1 MTASSAQTLIPVND
15 MVRILQENVA
25 VLDNAR
31 AALASGWWLNGTEVR
46 EFCKA
51 FADYVG
57 TDYCLGVANGT
68 DALEIALRAICDI
81 RGGTGAEAVTVAN
94 AGGYSTIA
102 CRLVGLTPV
111 FADIERGSQLASL
124 PSVVSAVT
132 DETRV
137 VIVTHLYGGVVDVP
151 RLRAMMDEIG
161 RGNVPIIEDCAQAH
175 GVRLGARRAGSMGDI
190 STFSFYPTKN
200 LGAFGDG
207 GAILTSDQA
216 LADHCRKL
224 HQYGWSA
231 KYNIVHPYGRNSRL
245 DEVQASVLRTL
256 LPRLDEWNDKRLTI
270 IDAYSDAAPSSIGVV
285 RSADGTVGHLAVL
298 LTENRDELIQ
308 HLIDHGIMTDI
319 HYPILDCDQAG
330 WQELPQRLAPG
341 GIPVSRVS
349 VSQLLTLP
357 CFPTMTEAEI
367 GRVCAALSSWT
378 R

>member
-1 MTASSAQTLIPVND
+1 MTPPSAQTLVPVND
-15 MVRILQENVA
+15 MTRIVRENVA

-57 TDYCLGVANGT
+57 TEYCLGVANGT

-81 RGGTGAEAVTVAN
+81 RGGTGTEAVTVAN
-94 AGGYSTIA
+94 AGGYSTVA
-102 CRLVGLTPV
+102 CRLAGLTPV
-111 FADIERGSQLASL
+111 FADIELDSQLASL
-124 PSVVSAVT
+124 PSVVGAVT

-151 RLRAMMDEIG
+151 RLRAMMDEAG
-161 RGNVPIIEDCAQAH
+161 RGNVSILEDCAQAH
-175 GVRLGARRAGSMGDI
+175 GARLEARLSGSMGDI

-224 HQYGWSA
+224 HQYGWST

-245 DEVQASVLRTL
+245 DEVQAAVLRTL
-256 LPRLDEWNDKRLTI
+256 LPRLDEWNAKRVAIL
-270 IDAYSDAAPSSIGVV
+270 DAYCEAAPSSVRLV
-285 RSADGTVGHLAVL
+285 RSARGTVSHLAVL
-298 LTENRDELIQ
+298 LTENREDLIQ
-308 HLIDHGIMTDI
+308 HFIGHGIMTDI
-319 HYPILDCDQAG
+319 HYPILDCDQVG
-330 WQELPQRLAPG
+330 WRALPQRLAPG
-341 GIPVSRVS
+341 GIPVSRAS